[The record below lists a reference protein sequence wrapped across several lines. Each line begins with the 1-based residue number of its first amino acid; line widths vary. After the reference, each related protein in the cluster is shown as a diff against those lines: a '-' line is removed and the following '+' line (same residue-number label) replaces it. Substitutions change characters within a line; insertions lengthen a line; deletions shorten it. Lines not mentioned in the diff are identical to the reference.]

1 MSQPIYVRHI
11 SGQGK
16 IYKVFDGGFIT
27 AWMVDNY
34 QLPKDEYV
42 VCEHPEPWED
52 VTSQCEVGYGL
63 RIYMPGQQTHDYLDT
78 AHLFTKTKYRLRKVP
93 YCGGRWAF
101 IVERQVHP

>member
-27 AWMVDNY
+27 AWLVDNY

-42 VCEHPEPWED
+42 VCEPPEPWED
-52 VTSQCEVGYGL
+52 VTNQCELDGL
-63 RIYMPGQQTHDYLDT
+63 RMYIPGGDHYGYLDT
-78 AHLFTKTKYRLRKVP
+78 AHLFTKTKYRLRKINLWEAH
-93 YCGGRWAF
+93 YF
-101 IVERQVHP
+101 IVERKRQP